1 MKKIFL
7 CICLFTGLTGFAQK
21 DADLRTLSLT
31 AEGMADL
38 TPDIIQANIT
48 LTASIYDQ
56 NPVDIFNKFCN
67 EALDELKIKSIAKQ
81 TSTNTNNN
89 NNYNQPTCNFF
100 TRTFSIPMNSLDEFE
115 KMRSTCESYKR
126 NNMKMECVLTFLG
139 VKGETMMKNKI
150 VAYENALKNAKAK
163 ADLAVKTLGGTLG
176 PAVSIAENGNSNYNY
191 NNNNGV
197 NYKDQYYS
205 QDKVVKIPY
214 IYTINVKFELKS

>member
-1 MKKIFL
+1 MKKIFI
-7 CICLFTGLTGFAQK
+7 CICLFTGFTAFAQK

-38 TPDIIQANIT
+38 TPDIVQANIT
-48 LTASIYDQ
+48 VTASIYDQ
-56 NPVDIFNKFCN
+56 NPVEIFTKFCN

-100 TRTFSIPMNSLDEFE
+100 TRTFSIPMNGIDEFE
-115 KMRSTCESYKR
+115 KMRSTCEAYKR

-176 PAVSIAENGNSNYNY
+176 PAVSITENGNSNYNY
-191 NNNNGV
+191 NNTNGV